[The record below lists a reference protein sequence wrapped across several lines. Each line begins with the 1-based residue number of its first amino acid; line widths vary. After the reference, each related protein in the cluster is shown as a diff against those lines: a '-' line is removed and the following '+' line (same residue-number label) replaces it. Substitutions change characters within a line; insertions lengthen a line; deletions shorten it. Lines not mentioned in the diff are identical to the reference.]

1 MGQQSDDLWMGTAT
15 GPQTAGWAN
24 SGNPGVIGQGV
35 GPMGRTAYLD
45 IVPVALS
52 ATAICA
58 AQAVAAAGNATI
70 NGTVASGGV
79 ANLDVARGVSIV
91 TSNAGNTTQTVTVTG
106 IDYYG
111 QAQTETLTCNGTTTV
126 SGKKAFE
133 AISQVK
139 LLRMQRLAMGWLV
152 THDCFGC
159 EYSID
164 IASVLI
170 NPDGT
175 SSLEFRAGIL

>member
-1 MGQQSDDLWMGTAT
+1 MVLKKSRNLALGAFGESRIVEYRLRQGDEILERNWRVREGEVDVISLDK
-15 GPQTAGWAN
+15 
-24 SGNPGVIGQGV
+24 SGVFHFIEVKTRSSLAFGHP
-35 GPMGRTAYLD
+35 
-45 IVPVALS
+45 
-52 ATAICA
+52 
-58 AQAVAAAGNATI
+58 
-70 NGTVASGGV
+70 
-79 ANLDVARGVSIV
+79 
-91 TSNAGNTTQTVTVTG
+91 
-106 IDYYG
+106 
-111 QAQTETLTCNGTTTV
+111 
-126 SGKKAFE
+126 FE

-175 SSLEFRAGIL
+175 HSLEYRPGVL